1 VAVCGPLLQK
11 DDLVRQI
18 ALLESYEAVNDW
30 TYEVVTDVGFVLSY
44 SKSGYKQLIS
54 RICSGDLVR
63 RCDDGKFSI
72 DKLAIAK
79 EAKLDGKWLLRTSDQ
94 TLSAADLALAYKQL
108 LEVER
113 G

>member
-1 VAVCGPLLQK
+1 MQK

-18 ALLESYEAVNDW
+18 ALLESYGAVNDW
-30 TYEVVTDVGFVLSY
+30 TYEVADVGFVLSY
-44 SKSGYKQLIS
+44 SKSGQKQLVS

-79 EAKLDGKWLLRTSDQ
+79 EAKWGTNGYYARVTK
-94 TLSAADLALAYKQL
+94 ALVPL
-108 LEVER
+108 I
-113 G
+113 